1 MTEPAQRS
9 TETSSGHHAF
19 PTVRSDLP
27 LSAPLTWLS
36 LGWNDL
42 MACRGASLFYGLC
55 FATMGWLLVVV
66 LRFAVHLLS
75 GLTAGF
81 MLLGPVVAIG
91 LYALSR
97 QREAGEPIRLI
108 PTLTAW
114 KSTRGAIGVYSL
126 MLIIIYLLWARASMV
141 SFALFYE
148 GSMPTI
154 EGFLGAILRLE
165 DLEFIAVY
173 TFVGSFFAILVY
185 AFSVVSVP
193 LMLDRD
199 QDAVTAVIASVLA
212 LSRNFPAL
220 LLWGAL
226 IAGLI
231 LSGIVSGFLGL
242 IVTGPWVGHA
252 SWHAFRAL
260 VEPLPATP
268 VNHIG
273 PNAQNA

>member
-1 MTEPAQRS
+1 MAESTQRS
-9 TETSSGHHAF
+9 ADATSSHAF
-19 PTVRSDLP
+19 PKVRSELP
-27 LSAPLTWLS
+27 LSAPLTWLA
-36 LGWNDL
+36 LGWADL
-42 MACRGASLFYGLC
+42 KACRGASLFYGLC
-55 FATMGWLLVVV
+55 FAVMGWLLAAV

-81 MLLGPVVAIG
+81 MLLGPVVATG

-97 QREAGEPIRLI
+97 QREAGGPIRLL

-114 KSTRGAIGVYSL
+114 KTTRGGIGVYSL
-126 MLIIIYLLWARASMV
+126 ILIIIYLLWARASMV

-154 EGFLGAILRLE
+154 EGFLAAILRLE
-165 DLEFIAVY
+165 DLEFIVIY

-199 QDAVTAVIASVLA
+199 QDAVTAMIASVLA

-220 LLWGAL
+220 LLWAAL
-226 IAGLI
+226 IAVLI
-231 LSGIVSGFLGL
+231 LTGIVSGFLGL

-260 VEPLPATP
+260 IEPLPAQS
-268 VNHIG
+268 VNQPEH
-273 PNAQNA
+273 AATDV

>member
-1 MTEPAQRS
+1 
-9 TETSSGHHAF
+9 
-19 PTVRSDLP
+19 
-27 LSAPLTWLS
+27 
-36 LGWNDL
+36 
-42 MACRGASLFYGLC
+42 
-55 FATMGWLLVVV
+55 
-66 LRFAVHLLS
+66 
-75 GLTAGF
+75 
-81 MLLGPVVAIG
+81 
-91 LYALSR
+91 
-97 QREAGEPIRLI
+97 
-108 PTLTAW
+108 
-114 KSTRGAIGVYSL
+114 
-126 MLIIIYLLWARASMV
+126 MV

-148 GSMPTI
+148 GSMPTVD
-154 EGFLGAILRLE
+154 GFLAAILRLE
-165 DLEFIAVY
+165 DLEFIAIY

-231 LSGIVSGFLGL
+231 LAGIVTGFVGL

-268 VNHIG
+268 VI
-273 PNAQNA
+273 PT